1 MAIENIKLVLYFLEA
16 IELLRDLSLPE
27 WNFRNIVA
35 TKLISLL
42 KQQKTYWKQR
52 GKLDGLKKGML
63 EQNSSMPMPLS
74 ETEKTTIATLKD
86 SQGNICQTHDHK
98 AKIVWEAFKDRM
110 GKSEYNHMVFN
121 LSDILQQVDGLEHL
135 EAPFSKEEIDSIVS
149 ELSNNKSPG
158 LDGFT
163 NEFLKGC
170 WPSIA
175 QDFYN
180 LCEDFFEGQIC
191 LRSINSSFITLIPKK
206 DGP

>member
-1 MAIENIKLVLYFLEA
+1 MEFQKHSGCKAY
-16 IELLRDLSLPE
+16 LSFE
-27 WNFRNIVA
+27 A
-35 TKLISLL
+35 TKDLL
-42 KQQKTYWKQR
+42 ET
-52 GKLDGLKKGML
+52 KG
-63 EQNSSMPMPLS
+63 EIRWVKEGDAGTKFFHAHATIRNR
-74 ETEKTTIATLKD
+74 KNTIATLKD

-149 ELSNNKSPG
+149 ELPNNKSPG